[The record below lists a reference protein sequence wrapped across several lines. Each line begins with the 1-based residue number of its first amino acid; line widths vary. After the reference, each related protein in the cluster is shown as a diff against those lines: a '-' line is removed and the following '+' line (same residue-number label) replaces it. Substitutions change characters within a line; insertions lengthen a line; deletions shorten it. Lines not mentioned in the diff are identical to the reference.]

1 MKYITCN
8 FCSYDIVDDNGN
20 IMEHECITE
29 GAHTPS

>member
-1 MKYITCN
+1 MEYNTCN

>member
-1 MKYITCN
+1 MKYMTCD